1 MKIQELIG
9 KLRADPDYRSL
20 LDEPE
25 LVALGAKD
33 PTTELREEEYISLE
47 SLLNRLGTD
56 LQKELALISGYEE
69 KLELLDKEM
78 EESE

>member
-9 KLRADPDYRSL
+9 KLKADPDYLSL

-33 PTTELREEEYISLE
+33 PATELGEKEYISLE
-47 SLLNRLGTD
+47 KLFKRLGTD

-69 KLELLDKEM
+69 KLELLGKEM